1 MELKPKHWIGLIL
14 GSIIILID
22 VILFFN
28 FTSNFGPKVWYF
40 NPILVV
46 GFLIAG
52 LAFLFDFLE
61 ENKRQKE
68 LEIKFLEFVRSLVEN
83 VRSGVTIPQ
92 AIIHVSNVNFGS
104 LTPYVVKLAHQLEW
118 GYPLHT
124 AFNIFAEDTDNKVI
138 KRSINIVIE
147 AERSGGDMSSVLE
160 AVTKSVFEI
169 KKIKDERKSNAYTQT
184 IQSYFIYF
192 FFVAIMI
199 VLQIYLIPKLSLVGG
214 DVGQGLGTL
223 GITGLGGSAG
233 NVDFNPIFIT
243 TIIVQGIFAGLMTGK
258 FSEGDYK
265 SGVKHSIIMTLGGYL
280 VISTATGIVDP
291 AESLI
296 LLMIPT
302 RFILKRFKCLIIK
315 EE

>member
-199 VLQIYLIPKLSLVGG
+199 VLQVYLIPKLTVIGG
-214 DVGQGLGTL
+214 EVGQGLGTI
-223 GITGLGGSAG
+223 GVGLGSSAG
-233 NVDFNPIFIT
+233 GTKLEFGSVFIA
-243 TIIVQGIFAGLMTGK
+243 TIVIQGLFAGLMLGK
-258 FSEGDYK
+258 FADGDYK
-265 SGVKHSIIMTLGGYL
+265 SGVKHSLIMIIGGYL
-280 VISTATGIVDP
+280 VISTVT
-291 AESLI
+291 
-296 LLMIPT
+296 
-302 RFILKRFKCLIIK
+302 
-315 EE
+315 